1 MANPNP
7 SYKFKKGNTCGGR
20 TGKIQE
26 IRAFCQE
33 QSSDVLEELIRLLKA
48 ENTQAKVKFDIAKL
62 LLAYAYGNPSDSL
75 LDIKEHNDKI
85 ADNQIFGLGSEKSFL

>member
-7 SYKFKKGNTCGGR
+7 VHKFEKGNSFGGR
-20 TGKIQE
+20 PAKIQE
-26 IRAFCQE
+26 IRSFCQE
-33 QSSDVLEELIRLLKA
+33 QGPDILAELIRLLKA

-85 ADNQIFGLGSEKSFL
+85 AQDQIFDLGPEKSFL